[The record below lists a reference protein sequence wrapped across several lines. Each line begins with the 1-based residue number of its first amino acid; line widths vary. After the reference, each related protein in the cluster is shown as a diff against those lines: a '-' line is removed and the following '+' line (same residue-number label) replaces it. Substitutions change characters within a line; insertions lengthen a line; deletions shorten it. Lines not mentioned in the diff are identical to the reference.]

1 LVLPAVFL
9 KVWEMQLPC
18 INIAAPQGHSGKTT
32 VSLALCALFRKRGL
46 LVQPFKKGP
55 DYIDPSWLTAASGRS
70 CRNLDLFLM
79 SEETMAASFRRSC
92 QGADLALI
100 EGAMGLYDGLDSG
113 WGSTAHVA
121 RILNIPVVLVVNT
134 SRMTNSI
141 APMIMGYQ
149 RFQPDVNIS
158 AVILNNVSG
167 SRHERKLR
175 AAVER
180 YCGIPVV
187 GSIPR
192 DADVSIDERHL
203 GLVPFAESERA
214 GAIIERISDKIEP
227 HLDLDA
233 ILDITGSFTVDS
245 PPPAAKSKSK
255 AKSVKIGVML
265 DSVFN
270 FYYPD
275 NLEALSSTGAELV
288 FINSLQDRLPEIDGL
303 YIGGGFP
310 EFFLKD
316 LEANRSLRSNMADA
330 IEGHLPVY
338 AECAG
343 LMYLCKGIWWQDRFH
358 EMVGAIPAEVELCRR
373 PQGHGYV
380 VAEVIKENPLFP
392 VGMTVRGHEFHHSR
406 LVETKGLDFT
416 YRIRRGRGINGEVDG
431 ITYKNVFAAYTHLHA
446 LGTPDWAKA
455 LVSLA
460 SSTQGR
466 TKQSL
471 SALKR

>member
-1 LVLPAVFL
+1 
-9 KVWEMQLPC
+9 
-18 INIAAPQGHSGKTT
+18 
-32 VSLALCALFRKRGL
+32 
-46 LVQPFKKGP
+46 
-55 DYIDPSWLTAASGRS
+55 
-70 CRNLDLFLM
+70 
-79 SEETMAASFRRSC
+79 
-92 QGADLALI
+92 
-100 EGAMGLYDGLDSG
+100 
-113 WGSTAHVA
+113 VA
-121 RILNIPVVLVVNT
+121 RLLNVPVVLVVNT

-141 APMIMGYQ
+141 AAMVMGYQ
-149 RFQPDVNIS
+149 RFQPDINIA
-158 AVILNNVSG
+158 AVVLNNVSG

-175 AAVER
+175 TAVER
-180 YCGIPVV
+180 HCGIPVV

-192 DADVSIDERHL
+192 DAGLHIDERHL

-214 GAIIERISDKIEP
+214 ESIIERISGKIEP
-227 HLDLDA
+227 YLDLDA
-233 ILDITGSFTVDS
+233 VSGIAGSFVIDS
-245 PPPAAKSKSK
+245 PSPAAKLKGK
-255 AKSVKIGVML
+255 AKSAKIGVML

-275 NLEALSSTGAELV
+275 NLEALSLAGAELV
-288 FINSLQDRLPEIDGL
+288 FVNSLRDRLPEIDGL

-310 EFFLKD
+310 EFFLND
-316 LEANRSLRSNMADA
+316 LEANRSLRKDIAGA

-358 EMVGAIPAEVELCRR
+358 EMVGAIPAEVELSRR

-392 VGMTVRGHEFHHSR
+392 VGLTVRGHEFHHSR
-406 LVETKGLDFT
+406 LIETKGLDFA
-416 YRIRRGRGINGEVDG
+416 YRMRRGRGIKGEVDG

-446 LGTPDWAKA
+446 LGTPEWAEA

-460 SSTQGR
+460 SNTQGR
-466 TKQSL
+466 TKRSL